1 MNIKPCYS
9 VVLYCQESTMHEKKI
24 YKDIARVV
32 FQDIM
37 QTYEIKPGYNP
48 GMLTLKGGTIK
59 MFASVDEKKE
69 IEILYMKGLC
79 SIQGKDIFVWLDK

>member
-69 IEILYMKGLC
+69 IVTMDVNINLENNIVKGI
-79 SIQGKDIFVWLDK
+79 S